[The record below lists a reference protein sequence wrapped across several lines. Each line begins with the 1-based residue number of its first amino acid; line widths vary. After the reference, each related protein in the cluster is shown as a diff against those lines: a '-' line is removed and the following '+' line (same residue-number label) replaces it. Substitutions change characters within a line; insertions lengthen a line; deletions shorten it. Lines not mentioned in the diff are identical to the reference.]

1 MIRIMVDSAAGISR
15 QEAEQLGAHYVPMT
29 YTVDRQ
35 QFVEHYIG
43 ENGQFE
49 PYIER
54 EDVERRTSQAT
65 AAAFMAA
72 FERQLAKG
80 RQVLCITISSRLSGT
95 YANAVM
101 AAKEVNADEIKV
113 LDSRNCAGGIYFL
126 ILRAQELIAQGLSL
140 DEIVDTLAE
149 ERKLIHN
156 VFTVNDMT
164 NLRKSGRLGVV
175 RLSVST
181 ILNLRPILCLQ
192 NGSVFSKSV
201 ARGSH
206 EQLRML
212 AESVPKG
219 VRYVVVHSR
228 ENNPQLPMLQEM
240 LQNRLGDDLELRI
253 VSLGPVL
260 AIHLGLTYLG
270 VCWMDSPQKA
280 DAAQEPTAP
289 DMPCGCPFGSDPL

>member
-1 MIRIMVDSAAGISR
+1 MITIMVDSAAGISR
-15 QEAEQLGAHYVPMT
+15 QEAEELGAHYVPMT

-65 AAAFMAA
+65 AAAFVSA
-72 FERQLAKG
+72 FEQQVAKG

-101 AAKEVNADEIKV
+101 AAKEVNADEIRV

-126 ILRAQELIAQGLSL
+126 IQRAQKLIDQGLN
-140 DEIVDTLAE
+140 LAE
-149 ERKLIHN
+149 IAEKLASERKLIN
-156 VFTVNDMT
+156 NIFTVNDMT

-192 NGSVFSKSV
+192 NGSVFSRGV

-212 AESVPKG
+212 AESVPENVKF
-219 VRYVVVHSR
+219 VVIHSR
-228 ENNPQLPMLQEM
+228 ENNPQLPLLQEM
-240 LQNRLGDDLELRI
+240 LRKRLGDGLELRI

-270 VCWMDSPQKA
+270 VCWIDEKPAGKDS
-280 DAAQEPTAP
+280 
-289 DMPCGCPFGSDPL
+289 